1 MSLPV
6 TAILVAYNSAAV
18 IADALKSLPAGISAI
33 VVDNASTDDSAA
45 IAQSL
50 GATIVRLEANA
61 GFGTANNAGIVTAST
76 SYVLFLNPDAKLR
89 PGCLEALI
97 TAADKHEDALLLVPT
112 LIRADGTRFEKWSS
126 PICAPAF
133 KPQENTDET
142 IRDIAFASGAVIL
155 ARREALVRM
164 GGFDPAIFLYFE
176 DDDLSRRV
184 LDQKGRILHVVD
196 AVADHTGNVSSP
208 ASPEMTGMKQW
219 HMAWSERHVRLKHGL
234 WAFSHWRLAE
244 SLAKLVIAVLR
255 GDLGE
260 EAKQRGV
267 FNGTRAA
274 ISGVMAQDIRT
285 RTGSGAVA

>member
-1 MSLPV
+1 MNV

-18 IADALKSLPAGISAI
+18 IADALKSLPAGVPAI

-50 GATIVRLEANA
+50 GATIIRHEANA
-61 GFGTANNAGIVTAST
+61 GFGSANNAGIVAAST

-89 PGCLEALI
+89 PGCLEALVA
-97 TAADKHEDALLLVPT
+97 AADTHEDAVLLVPT
-112 LIRADGTRFEKWSS
+112 LIRADGERFEKWSS
-126 PICAPAF
+126 PICTPAF
-133 KPQENTDET
+133 KPPKNPDET

-155 ARREALVRM
+155 ARREALMRM

-184 LDQKGRILHVVD
+184 LDQKGRILQVTN

-208 ASPEMTGMKQW
+208 SSTKMTEMKQW
-219 HMAWSERHVRLKHGL
+219 HMAWSERHVRFKHGL
-234 WAFSHWRLAE
+234 RAFSQWRLAE

-255 GDLGE
+255 GDLDE

-274 ISGVMAQDIRT
+274 IKGVKAQDVRT
-285 RTGSGAVA
+285 RTGSGAAG